1 MTATQKIM
9 CAKAGLEKAEAGD
22 LIECSLDLVFGNE
35 VMTPIAINE
44 FYATNATEVFDRD
57 RVVIIPDHFIPNCDI
72 ASAHLAKVTRDFAAD
87 MNLTHYFEIGRG
99 GIEHALLPE
108 KGFIKPGMVVIGA
121 DSHSCTH
128 GALGAFA
135 TGVGAT
141 DFAVAMAT
149 GKAWFRVPEA
159 IKITF
164 TGSFSP
170 MVSGKDAA
178 LYIIGMLGVDGARYA
193 SIEFDGNIAAISMDD
208 RFTIAN
214 MMVEAGAK
222 NTFFPVDDIAAE
234 YLHTHGVT
242 GGTSYTTG
250 SDDEYIANYTVE
262 LDKLPIMVAYPHL
275 PENVRDIQTA
285 VKGHIKIDQ
294 VVIGSCTNGRITDMR
309 RAAQILKGQK
319 IANNVR
325 CIIFP
330 ATQEIWLQ
338 CVKEGLMDIFA
349 QAGAVVSAPT
359 CGPCFGGHF
368 GILDE
373 GEKCL
378 STTNRNFVG
387 RMGHKKSEVYLSS
400 PAVAA
405 MTAIT
410 GYISDPREGGVL

>member
-57 RVVIIPDHFIPNCDI
+57 RVVIIPDHFVPNCDI

-262 LDKLPIMVAYPHL
+262 LDNLPIMVAYPHL